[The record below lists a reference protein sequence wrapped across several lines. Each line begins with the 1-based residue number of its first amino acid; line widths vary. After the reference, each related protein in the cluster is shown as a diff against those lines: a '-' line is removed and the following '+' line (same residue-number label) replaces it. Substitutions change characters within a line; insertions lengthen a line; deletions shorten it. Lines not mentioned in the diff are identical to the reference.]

1 MTDTTPAA
9 TAPEIQRD
17 TAGVIAPPPLIYLG
31 FLILG
36 LVLEFLVVRTQGL
49 DMPVTLRWTVVAVFA
64 LAGIAFIVTAAL
76 RFRRAGTPAPPWLPT
91 TAFVAQGIYR
101 FSRNP
106 MYLGMTLIYCAIG
119 IAANAP
125 VVFWMLIPLA
135 VTIHYG
141 VVLRE
146 ERYMAGKFGQPYIDY
161 ANTVPRWL

>member
-1 MTDTTPAA
+1 MTDTK
-9 TAPEIQRD
+9 RD
-17 TAGVIAPPPLIYLG
+17 IPGVIAPPPLIYLG

-49 DMPVTLRWTVVAVFA
+49 DMPPALRWTVVPVFA
-64 LAGIAFIVTAAL
+64 LAGLAAITAAAL
-76 RFRRAGTPAPPWLPT
+76 RFRRAGTSAPPWRPA

-101 FSRNP
+101 FTRNP

-119 IAANAP
+119 VAADAP

-146 ERYMAGKFGQPYIDY
+146 ERYMAGKFGEPYIDY
-161 ANTVPRWL
+161 ANRVPRWL

>member
-1 MTDTTPAA
+1 MTEPT
-9 TAPEIQRD
+9 RD
-17 TAGVIAPPPLIYLG
+17 TAGVIAPPPLLYLG

-49 DMPVTLRWTVVAVFA
+49 DMPAALRWTVVALF
-64 LAGIAFIVTAAL
+64 LLTGIAAIVAAVL
-76 RFRRAGTPAPPWLPT
+76 RFRRAGTPAPPWQPT

-101 FSRNP
+101 FTRNP

-119 IAANAP
+119 VAADAP

-146 ERYMAGKFGQPYIDY
+146 ERYMAGKFGDAYIDY
-161 ANTVPRWL
+161 ANRVPRWL

>member
-1 MTDTTPAA
+1 MTDTTSAA
-9 TAPEIQRD
+9 APDTKRD
-17 TAGVIAPPPLIYLG
+17 TAGVIAPPPLIYLA

-76 RFRRAGTPAPPWLPT
+76 RFRRAGTPAPPWLPA

>member
-9 TAPEIQRD
+9 AQPARD

-36 LVLEFLVVRTQGL
+36 LALEFLVVRTQGL
-49 DMPVTLRWTVVAVFA
+49 DMPASLRWTVVAA
-64 LAGIAFIVTAAL
+64 LLLLGAAAIAAAVL
-76 RFRRAGTPAPPWLPT
+76 RFRRAGTPAPPWRPT

-101 FSRNP
+101 FTRNP
-106 MYLGMTLIYCAIG
+106 MYLGMTLIYCAIAV
-119 IAANAP
+119 AANAP
-125 VVFWMLIPLA
+125 VVFWMLIPLC

-146 ERYMAGKFGQPYIDY
+146 ERYMAGKFGAAYIDY
-161 ANTVPRWL
+161 ANSVPRWL

>member
-1 MTDTTPAA
+1 MTDTKRDISP
-9 TAPEIQRD
+9 D

-49 DMPVTLRWTVVAVFA
+49 DMPGALRWTVVTVLA
-64 LAGIAFIVTAAL
+64 LLGIAAIAAAVL
-76 RFRRAGTPAPPWLPT
+76 RFRRAGTPAPPWQPA

-101 FSRNP
+101 FTRNP

-119 IAANAP
+119 VAANAP
-125 VVFWMLIPLA
+125 VVFWMLVPLA

-141 VVLRE
+141 VVVRE
-146 ERYMAGKFGQPYIDY
+146 ERYMAARFGEPYIDY
-161 ANTVPRWL
+161 ANRVPRWL